1 MNTYR
6 VLSVIFAVLTVIL
19 LVIIGITVT
28 YNYTAMPYGIWYL
41 GLSAPANS
49 AFLLIIPYGLAV
61 IVSLVVSS
69 FFRRRDVK
77 KNC

>member
-6 VLSVIFAVLTVIL
+6 VLSVIFAVLAVIL

-28 YNYTAMPYGIWYL
+28 YNYTAMPYGIRYL

-49 AFLLIIPYGLAV
+49 AFLLIIPYGA
-61 IVSLVVSS
+61 SS
-69 FFRRRDVK
+69 YR
-77 KNC
+77 